1 MDALHDHRRRELAG
15 LRSQRRCVS
24 GQRRLGR
31 RHGPRQQRRHGY
43 GCVPKGY
50 YLRLAAD
57 GSCALFAATQ
67 ERNAGA
73 GKQLATGQAAN
84 IAGQQWHNVKLQ
96 FSGTTITGFV
106 DGVQVLTA
114 TDSLY
119 PAGMAGLITG
129 DVRDRNTALF
139 DNLLINAVGAAAPS
153 RRPSRQRRRRSTNC
167 SRRRCHDP
175 TVGRGLSP
183 TGFSGIS
190 GIKPD
195 LQRKVTAPVMARL
208 PVNRRGAVLPVRQ
221 AHPFDRLRMTLSG
234 VEWVRAPNLSRG
246 CALSVSRHQSR
257 AQQDCAPTRIGPDP
271 AA

>member
-1 MDALHDHRRRELAG
+1 VYLENGGWAG
-15 LRSQRRCVS
+15 VM
-24 GQRRLGR
+24 GR
-31 RHGPRQQRRHGY
+31 VNHTGTGY

-67 ERNAGA
+67 ERNTGA
-73 GKQLATGQAAN
+73 GKQLATGQVAN

-139 DNLLINAVGAAAPS
+139 DNLLINAVGAATP
-153 RRPSRQRRRRSTNC
+153 Q
-167 SRRRCHDP
+167 P
-175 TVGRGLSP
+175 T
-183 TGFSGIS
+183 TF
-190 GIKPD
+190 
-195 LQRKVTAPVMARL
+195 
-208 PVNRRGAVLPVRQ
+208 
-221 AHPFDRLRMTLSG
+221 
-234 VEWVRAPNLSRG
+234 
-246 CALSVSRHQSR
+246 
-257 AQQDCAPTRIGPDP
+257 APTQTPIYKL
-271 AA
+271 